1 MTIPAVSF
9 KACLHICP
17 GDALSPKSGLRA
29 VSGPAAKSPRSRRE
43 NQRPMRG
50 SEHAPSFLVHFI
62 APDGALFFCRR
73 EKSRQVP
80 MRTPAQSEL
89 QCPPRG
95 PAVRPCPRA
104 CCKKARCI
112 PVPAPAAKNP
122 LCARARA
129 LACLIKSAV
138 RTRTRALARALAPR
152 PRLCPAS
159 AAKNPLCARVPV
171 SLPCSSAPA
180 PLRSCRA
187 ASAAHTAQKQRAPCT
202 APVPAA
208 SSSLRTPRTAVLR
221 SARLCP

>member
-122 LCARARA
+122 LCAR
-129 LACLIKSAV
+129 
-138 RTRTRALARALAPR
+138 
-152 PRLCPAS
+152 
-159 AAKNPLCARVPV
+159 VPV

-208 SSSLRTPRTAVLR
+208 SASLRTPRTAVLR